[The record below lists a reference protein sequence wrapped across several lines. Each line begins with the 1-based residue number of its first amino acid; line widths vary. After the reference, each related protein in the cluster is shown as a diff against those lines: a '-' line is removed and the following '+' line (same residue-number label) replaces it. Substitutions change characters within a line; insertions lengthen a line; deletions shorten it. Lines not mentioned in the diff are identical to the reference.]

1 MIDPKLITF
10 LTVCKL
16 QNFTKAASVLN
27 LTQPAVTKQ
36 IKTLENYYQTALLRR
51 QGRCIELTPAGRML
65 FDYAIALQAQTA
77 VLERRIQNSFSPEK
91 RYIIGATLT
100 IGEYALP
107 EILGKYRQRYPDR
120 EIIMQVQNTERI
132 TEKLLSGELD
142 LGLVE
147 GPFDSRKFSFS
158 KLCGDELVL
167 VAAPQSELAQQGTV
181 ELEQVLQHKLILRE
195 EGSGT
200 RRVLE
205 DKLLGLGYYLSS
217 SNVYMELGSLG
228 AIKLLVE
235 SNLGYTVISKA
246 AIQKELL
253 AGTLVCIPIQ
263 GVRFYRDFSFIYLPE
278 SPRRFLNH
286 FIRFAVGYWDNPVG

>member
-16 QNFTKAASVLN
+16 RNFTKAASILN

-36 IKTLENYYQTALLRR
+36 IQTLENHYGTSLLRR
-51 QGRCIELTPAGRML
+51 QGRSIELTPAGQML
-65 FDYAIALQAQTA
+65 LDYAIALQAQTA
-77 VLERRIQNSFSPEK
+77 VLERKIKNSFSPEK
-91 RYIIGATLT
+91 RYVIGATLT
-100 IGEYALP
+100 IGEYTLP

-120 EIIMQVQNTERI
+120 EIIMQVQNTEGI
-132 TEKLLSGELD
+132 TQKLQSGELD

-147 GPFDSRKFSFS
+147 GPFDSRKFSFT

-167 VAAPQSELAQQGTV
+167 AAATQSELAQHGIV

-205 DKLLGLGYYLSS
+205 DKLLEFGYHLNQ
-217 SNVYMELGSLG
+217 SNVYMEMGSLG

-235 SNLGYTVISKA
+235 SDLGYTVISKA
-246 AIQKELL
+246 AIQKELN
-253 AGTLVCIPIQ
+253 AGTLVCIPIR
-263 GVRFYRDFSFIYLPE
+263 GVRFYRDFTFIYLPE
-278 SPRRFLNH
+278 SPHVFLNR
-286 FIRFAVGYWDNPVG
+286 FIRFAVESLGPGIC